1 MDPMCVFCKYYT
13 EHKRLSHCTHN
24 ENDPAEEHLYCDYC
38 NHYQKLF
45 YKTVNCVDCGAEI
58 VVKSRSRKLRCDS
71 CQKIHNNINK
81 RNWRNSNKN
90 VKVMQE
96 L

>member
-38 NHYQKLF
+38 NHYDPDPDKIELEYQMREKF
-45 YKTVNCVDCGAEI
+45 TG
-58 VVKSRSRKLRCDS
+58 SR
-71 CQKIHNNINK
+71 
-81 RNWRNSNKN
+81 
-90 VKVMQE
+90 E
-96 L
+96 